1 MRFRSANTRIEQLV
15 NDPLI
20 ADDVQLYAEQRAT
33 EGWRREQNRDSDSP
47 PGSSADGLN
56 A

>member
-20 ADDVQLYAEQRAT
+20 AEDVQHYAEQRAT
-33 EGWRREQNRDSDSP
+33 EGWRRGQDRDSDSP
-47 PGSSADGLN
+47 PGSAADGLN

>member
-1 MRFRSANTRIEQLV
+1 MRFRSADTRIEQLV

-33 EGWRREQNRDSDSP
+33 EGWRRGQDRESDSP
-47 PGSSADGLN
+47 PESSAGGSN